1 MVATQMTES
10 QHGKIDVRTL
20 GPSSRAVRGGY
31 EPALGEGISPAI
43 QLSSTFH
50 HSINPDPSVLP
61 YSYGRDMSP
70 AFVPLERTI
79 ADLEGAEYA
88 VVFNAGMA
96 AAIPLLFEAKPG
108 TAIVM
113 PYDCYFG
120 IRVYAEANLPERGV
134 EVRVVDQTDL
144 RQVEEALTGASF
156 FWTESP
162 TNPLLAV
169 ADLEAIGAICR
180 EKGVPW
186 ATDNTF
192 ASPILQQPL
201 KYGAIASMH
210 SVTKYIGGHS
220 DLVLGAVATNDPE
233 LLVRLRAYRGKN
245 GTQPDGFSAWLARR
259 GAQTLAI
266 RVRQQSASAL
276 KIARQLREH
285 EAVTNVYYPGL
296 EDFPGNDIA
305 ARQMTGGFGGMLS
318 FEVRGGAAEAEAVV
332 NACRL
337 WMPATS
343 LGSVESL
350 IERRARW
357 TGEVASPQLLRLSV
371 GIEDFQDLWDDLE
384 QALNTIVKL

>member
-1 MVATQMTES
+1 MVKSQMTES
-10 QHGKIDVRTL
+10 QHGKIDARNL
-20 GPSSRAVRGGY
+20 GPSSRAVRGGFTP
-31 EPALGEGISPAI
+31 EVGEGISPAI

-50 HSINPDPSVLP
+50 HPVDPDPSVLP

-79 ADLEGAEYA
+79 ADLEGADHA
-88 VVFNAGMA
+88 IVFNAGMA
-96 AAIPLLFEAKPG
+96 AAIPLLFEAKAG
-108 TAIVM
+108 TAMVM

-120 IRVYAEANLPERGV
+120 IRVYAETYLPQRGV
-134 EVRVVDQTDL
+134 EVRIVDQTDL
-144 RQVEEALTGASF
+144 RQIEEALNGASF
-156 FWTESP
+156 FWTETP

-169 ADLEAIGAICR
+169 ADLEAIGTICR

-201 KYGAIASMH
+201 SYGAIASMH

-220 DLVLGAVATNDPE
+220 DLVLGAVATNDAE
-233 LLVRLRAYRGKN
+233 LLGRLRSYRGKN
-245 GTQPDGFSAWLARR
+245 GTQPDGFSSWLARR

-266 RVRQQSASAL
+266 RVRQQSKSAL
-276 KIARQLREH
+276 KIARELQEH
-285 EAVTNVYYPGL
+285 EAVTAVYYPGL
-296 EDFPGNDIA
+296 EDFPGHDIA

-318 FEVRGGAAEAEAVV
+318 FEVRGGAEAAEAVV
-332 NACRL
+332 KGCQL

-357 TGEVASPQLLRLSV
+357 TGEVASPQLIRLSV
-371 GIEDFQDLWDDLE
+371 GIEDYDDLWNDLE
-384 QALNTIVKL
+384 QALNAIVTV

>member
-1 MVATQMTES
+1 MVASAMAGTE
-10 QHGKIDVRTL
+10 HGKIDASSL
-20 GPSSRAVRGGY
+20 GSSTRAVRGGFQ
-31 EPALGEGISPAI
+31 PAHGEGISPAI

-50 HSINPDPSVLP
+50 HAIDPDPSVLP

-79 ADLEGAEYA
+79 ADLEGATDA

-96 AAIPLLFEAKPG
+96 AAIPLLLEAKPG
-108 TAIVM
+108 MALVM

-120 IRVYAEANLPERGV
+120 IRVYAEANLPERGI
-134 EVRVVDQTDL
+134 EVRLVDQTDL
-144 RQVEEALTGASF
+144 RAVEEALNGASF
-156 FWTESP
+156 FWTETP

-180 EKGVPW
+180 LKGVPW

-192 ASPILQQPL
+192 ASPVLQNPL
-201 KYGAIASMH
+201 KHGALAVMH

-220 DLVLGAVATNDPE
+220 DLVLGAVATSDPD
-233 LLVRLRAYRGKN
+233 LSKRLRAYRGKN
-245 GTQPDGFSAWLARR
+245 GTQPDGFSSWLARR

-276 KIARQLREH
+276 KIARELQQH
-285 EAVTNVYYPGL
+285 EAVNAVYYPGL
-296 EDFPGNDIA
+296 DDAPGHDIA
-305 ARQMTGGFGGMLS
+305 ARQMCGGYGGMLS
-318 FEVRGGAAEAEAVV
+318 FEVRDATSAEAVIA
-332 NACRL
+332 ACQV

-357 TGEVASPQLLRLSV
+357 TGETAAPGLIRLSV
-371 GIEDFQDLWDDLE
+371 GIEDYDDLWNDLE
-384 QALNTIVKL
+384 QALNSIAK